1 MFKKFFM
8 KMEEEEEE
16 VVHNV
21 DPMIEQRRKEKFSAP
36 LIYNDEPEEK
46 VEEKKPEV
54 KPVVEKKAPP
64 KVETTYKMSEIISP
78 MSGVR
83 KSEEPKKPVKT
94 VSKPVVKKVKKESDA
109 LIPIISPFY
118 GPSSYQEKEEPVK
131 EAPKKVVKKEVKKE
145 VEKVVE
151 KPVETLKDVDLKTE
165 DVAVQNNLRNIAS
178 IVKEEQDQLRIIE
191 ERTGE
196 FKLDFSSKSE
206 NTFIDEIDDSMSLD
220 ELMSLYEKKFKD

>member
-8 KMEEEEEE
+8 KIEEEEEE

-21 DPMIEQRRKEKFSAP
+21 DPIVEQRRKEKFSAP
-36 LIYNDEPEEK
+36 LIYNEEPEVKEEK
-46 VEEKKPEV
+46 VTEV
-54 KPVVEKKAPP
+54 KKTVEKKAPP

-78 MSGVR
+78 ISGIK
-83 KSEEPKKPVKT
+83 KSEEVKKPTKT
-94 VSKPVVKKVKKESDA
+94 VSKPVVKKVKKDSDA

-118 GPSSYQEKEEPVK
+118 GPSTYQEVEEPVK
-131 EAPKKVVKKEVKKE
+131 EVVKKPVKKEVKKD
-145 VEKVVE
+145 VEKT
-151 KPVETLKDVDLKTE
+151 VETVKEKKSEEISVE
-165 DVAVQNNLRNIAS
+165 NNLRNIAS

-196 FKLDFSSKSE
+196 FKLDFSTKSE

>member
-8 KMEEEEEE
+8 RMEEEEEQ

-21 DPMIEQRRKEKFSAP
+21 DPLVEQRRKEKFSAP
-36 LIYNDEPEEK
+36 LIYNEEPEV

-54 KPVVEKKAPP
+54 KKPVEKKTAP

-78 MSGVR
+78 MSGVK
-83 KSEEPKKPVKT
+83 KSNEVKKPVKT

-118 GPSSYQEKEEPVK
+118 GPSAYQEVEEPVK
-131 EAPKKVVKKEVKKE
+131 EPVKKPVKKEVKKE
-145 VEKVVE
+145 TEKRIE
-151 KPVETLKDVDLKTE
+151 KPVAPVKEKSADEL
-165 DVAVQNNLRNIAS
+165 AVENNLRNIAS

-196 FKLDFSSKSE
+196 FKLDFSTKKD